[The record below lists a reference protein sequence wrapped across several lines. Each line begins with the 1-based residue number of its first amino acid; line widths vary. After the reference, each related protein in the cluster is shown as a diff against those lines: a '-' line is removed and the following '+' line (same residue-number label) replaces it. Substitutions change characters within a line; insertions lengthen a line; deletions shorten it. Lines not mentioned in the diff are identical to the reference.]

1 MKQKIA
7 IIMCNDM
14 HMDIEQVNI
23 LINYITKNED
33 YDVVCDYTIADII
46 IVQTCAF
53 GETKKY
59 SVQVIADVRA
69 NALTNAKVIVTG
81 CLLSINREELKAI
94 PGIEVKSFEE
104 LIHFFRR
111 EEIYPL
117 KKIVP
122 QNKVIVSEGC
132 LKKCSYCIYSII
144 CKKYKS
150 KPIEKVL
157 LEIES
162 LYETE
167 TTIYLTGAQETSD
180 YGIDLYGRKSFPN
193 LMQKVCTEFPNCNY
207 VIGWFHPAGLTDEM
221 ISVISKNR
229 NITEI
234 MLHIQHVSNPILKK
248 MNRPSFDFTDARIQK
263 LREVRPD
270 ILISTEVIV
279 GFPGETKLEFEN
291 LVEYLQKGYFADIA
305 VASYEQVL
313 ETKAS
318 IMEDQITLE
327 IREERLNII
336 KEKFGAYTYETSN
349 NIEMSIIEEY
359 VKAYSF
365 FKTLPK
371 KILNDGQKY
380 NFVASTDTNVKL
392 DLESALQE
400 IFKYVSDSR
409 SELDFRRNHKYLKE
423 KYTLEARSL
432 FYEVFENGKFKT
444 GIKQKAKILLI
455 PTLNL

>member
-7 IIMCNDM
+7 VIMCNDM
-14 HMDIEQVNI
+14 HMDIERSNI
-23 LINYITKNED
+23 LLNYITKNGE
-33 YDVVCDYTIADII
+33 YDVVCDYTTADII
-46 IVQTCAF
+46 VIQTCAF

-69 NALTNAKVIVTG
+69 NALTSAEVIVTG
-81 CLLSINREELKAI
+81 CLISINREELKAI
-94 PGIEVKSFEE
+94 PGIKVKSFEE
-104 LIHFFRR
+104 LIKFFKKT
-111 EEIYPL
+111 EIYPL
-117 KKIVP
+117 EKIVP

-150 KPIEKVL
+150 KPMEDIL

-180 YGIDLYGRKSFPN
+180 YGTDLYGKPSFPT
-193 LMQKVCTEFPNCNY
+193 LLQKACTQFPNCNY

-221 ISVISKNR
+221 ISVISNNK

-234 MLHIQHVSNPILKK
+234 MLHIQHVSNSILKK
-248 MNRPSFDFTDARIQK
+248 MNRPSFEFTDARIQK
-263 LREVRPD
+263 LRELRPD
-270 ILISTEVIV
+270 LLISTEVIV
-279 GFPGETKLEFEN
+279 GFPGETKLEFQN
-291 LVEYLQKGYFADIA
+291 LAQYLEKGYFDDIA

-313 ETKAS
+313 ETPAS
-318 IMEDQITLE
+318 IMEEQIPLE
-327 IREERLNII
+327 IRQERLNYI
-336 KEKFGAYTYETSN
+336 KEKFNAYTYVTSN
-349 NIEMSIIEEY
+349 NLEMSIIEEY
-359 VKAYSF
+359 IKAYSF

-371 KILNDGQKY
+371 NILNDGQKY
-380 NFVASTDTNVKL
+380 NLIANPDTNIKL
-392 DLESALQE
+392 NLEEALQE
-400 IFKYVSDSR
+400 VFGYVRDSR

-432 FYEVFENGKFKT
+432 FYEVFKNENFKT
-444 GIKQKAKILLI
+444 GIKQKAKILL
-455 PTLNL
+455 LDN